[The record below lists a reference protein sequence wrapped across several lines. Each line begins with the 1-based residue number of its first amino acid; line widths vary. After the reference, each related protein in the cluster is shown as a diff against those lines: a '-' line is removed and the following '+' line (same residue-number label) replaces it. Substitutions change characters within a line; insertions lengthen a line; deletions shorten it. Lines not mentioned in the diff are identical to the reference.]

1 MIRNISMTSVRIMG
15 AVVPSDRR
23 ISMFNDF
30 MLRALLAG
38 IGVALVAGPFG
49 TFVVWRRMAYFGDT
63 LAHSALLGV
72 ALGFLLQVDPTLAV
86 MVVCL
91 LVALLLFFL
100 QRQQRL
106 PSDTLLGIL
115 SHSAL
120 SLGLVTIAF
129 MEKLRID
136 LLAYLFGDILA
147 VGDQDLWII
156 YSSGLLALLLLMV
169 LWRPLLAITLHED
182 LARVEGVRVD
192 LVQLAFSCLLA
203 MVVAIMMKVV
213 GLLLITSLFILPAA
227 AVRRLANSPEQM
239 AGLASVAGALSVTA
253 GLVASWNL
261 DTPAGPSIVVAA
273 ALLFALLQLLPARRS

>member
-1 MIRNISMTSVRIMG
+1 
-15 AVVPSDRR
+15 
-23 ISMFNDF
+23 
-30 MLRALLAG
+30 
-38 IGVALVAGPFG
+38 
-49 TFVVWRRMAYFGDT
+49 MAYFGDT

-147 VGDQDLWII
+147 VGDQDLLII

-192 LVQLAFSCLLA
+192 LVQLSFSCLLA

-227 AVRRLANSPEQM
+227 AVRRLAKSPEQM

-261 DTPAGPSIVVAA
+261 DTPAGPAIVVAA
-273 ALLFALLQLLPARRS
+273 ALLFALLQFLPARRS

>member
-1 MIRNISMTSVRIMG
+1 
-15 AVVPSDRR
+15 
-23 ISMFNDF
+23 MFDDF
-30 MLRALLAG
+30 MLRALIAG
-38 IGVALVAGPFG
+38 IGVALVAGPYG

-72 ALGFLLQVDPTLAV
+72 ALGFLLEFDPTLAV
-86 MVVCL
+86 MLVCL

-115 SHSAL
+115 SHSTL

-129 MEKLRID
+129 MEGLRID

-147 VGDQDLWII
+147 VGDKDILLI
-156 YSSGLLALLLLMV
+156 YISALIALVLLLL

-192 LVQLAFSCLLA
+192 LVQLSFSCLLA
-203 MVVAIMMKVV
+203 LVVAIMMKVV

-227 AVRRLANSPEQM
+227 AVRRLSRSPEQM
-239 AGLASVAGALSVTA
+239 ALLAALAGVLSVSG
-253 GLVASWNL
+253 GLYGSWRF

-273 ALLFALLQLLPARRS
+273 TLLFTLLQLLPARQ